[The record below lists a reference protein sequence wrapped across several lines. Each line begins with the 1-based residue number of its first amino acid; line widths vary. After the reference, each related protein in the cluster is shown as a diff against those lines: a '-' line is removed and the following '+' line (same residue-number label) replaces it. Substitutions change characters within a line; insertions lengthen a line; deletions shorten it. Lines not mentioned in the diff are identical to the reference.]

1 MKFREFLLESGTK
14 IILGKDAK
22 SNEELVNRFKGKENT
37 ILHTSAPGSPFGV
50 IEKKD
55 PTSEEIHDSAIITAR
70 YSQDWRDNKSDVKVN
85 VFTGKDV
92 YKKKGMPTGTF
103 GVKKSRTIIVKKKDI
118 LKLLE

>member
-55 PTSEEIHDSAIITAR
+55 PTSDDIHKSATITAR
-70 YSQDWRDNKSDVKVN
+70 YSQDWRDKKSDVKVN
-85 VFTGKDV
+85 VFTGKDA
-92 YKKKGMPTGTF
+92 YKLKAMPTGTF
-103 GVKKSRTIIVKKKDI
+103 GIKKSKTIIVKKKEILDI
-118 LKLLE
+118 L